1 MKKKTILI
9 ALCSI
14 LILAVAVVAIIKFT
28 GFANKPDGSTDTM
41 ELSEVSGYVLEKGYT
56 QEQIEEKLKGEFR
69 NDIIASW
76 GEPDGMLSGFWG
88 DMWYLDDKDDMRITL
103 YYDNEGYVMGV
114 RIISTVEENKLIYGE
129 TGTDDIPLDKEDMV
143 IEQVGVLTEPPE
155 MTVVCNG
162 KQITA
167 LRGTYSWEY
176 QNEDGTS
183 TAIEADSMHPL
194 ESQEF
199 MPDLPL
205 AYSYQS
211 SVSAFRAYLQFVV
224 APDEIDVVYWGTDC
238 WGNASADKN
247 ALEVKTIEID
257 FADGSWGVDHAIDLI
272 DGNYIYEVVARWNNS
287 KEYSGVAH
295 YSFYTVMGNYEQI
308 PVGE

>member
-1 MKKKTILI
+1 MKKKPILI

-41 ELSEVSGYVLEKGYT
+41 ELNEVSGYVLEKGYT

-76 GEPDGMLSGFWG
+76 GEPDGMLSGF
-88 DMWYLDDKDDMRITL
+88 
-103 YYDNEGYVMGV
+103 
-114 RIISTVEENKLIYGE
+114 
-129 TGTDDIPLDKEDMV
+129 
-143 IEQVGVLTEPPE
+143 
-155 MTVVCNG
+155 
-162 KQITA
+162 
-167 LRGTYSWEY
+167 
-176 QNEDGTS
+176 
-183 TAIEADSMHPL
+183 
-194 ESQEF
+194 
-199 MPDLPL
+199 
-205 AYSYQS
+205 
-211 SVSAFRAYLQFVV
+211 
-224 APDEIDVVYWGTDC
+224 
-238 WGNASADKN
+238 
-247 ALEVKTIEID
+247 
-257 FADGSWGVDHAIDLI
+257 WGVDHAIDLI